1 VLNLLLRT
9 VGAILLGA
17 LVVALTRGRS
27 LSAGSSAVFLAVQ
40 LGLILL
46 CALAPESAVL
56 VTVLL
61 LGGFAFL
68 AFRRGAAEDSSIR
81 PVAGLYLVGFFLY
94 WIIEKYLLPLGLDRW
109 MEPGNGGGPEKSG
122 TLMAFAM
129 IGISYMGFKVIH
141 FLLDWRA
148 GLIKDAT
155 PLDFLGWLFFFPS
168 IVAGPIQR
176 FQDWQQ
182 QRAAPNLTIDAVSEG
197 LRRVIQGMVM
207 KFVLAD
213 NLRESTLASMSAGA
227 LSSAPPWRLGLAAAA
242 YSLYIYWDFAGY
254 SSMAIGIGRFWG
266 IRLPEN
272 FDWPFV
278 SRNLNEFWQRWHMS
292 LSGFLRDYVYYPLS
306 LGMKRRFG
314 RQYPNFSAA
323 IPPLVTFVIIGVWH
337 GATAGFLIFG
347 LLHGLGMAWLAVAG
361 RYKSRTAFQRWW
373 EGSRTGHAL
382 AVLTNF
388 AFVTFTLAFFSVPT
402 DNLLLLLR
410 RLLN

>member
-27 LSAGSSAVFLAVQ
+27 PSGPSSSVFLAGQV
-40 LGLILL
+40 GLILL
-46 CALAPESAVL
+46 CALAPAGAILVAV
-56 VTVLL
+56 VL
-61 LGGFAFL
+61 LGGFAVL
-68 AFRRGAAEDSSIR
+68 TLGKRADDSQIG
-81 PVAGLYLVGFFLY
+81 PVARLFLIGFFLY
-94 WIIEKYLLPLGLDRW
+94 WIIEKYLLPLGLGRW
-109 MEPGNGGGPEKSG
+109 LGASGGVAGTTPGS
-122 TLMAFAM
+122 LRVFAM
-129 IGISYMGFKVIH
+129 IGISYIGFKVIH
-141 FLLDWRA
+141 FLVDWRA

-155 PLDFLGWLFFFPS
+155 PLEFLSWLLFFPS

-182 QRAAPNLTIDAVSEG
+182 QRSAPILTLVDVSEG
-197 LRRVIQGMVM
+197 LQRLIHGMVM

-213 NLRESTLASMSAGA
+213 SLRESTLATMSAGA
-227 LSSAPPWRLGLAAAA
+227 LLSAPPWRLAVAAAA
-242 YSLYIYWDFAGY
+242 YSFYIYWDFAGY

-266 IRLPEN
+266 VRLPEN

-314 RQYPNFSAA
+314 RQYPSASAA
-323 IPPLVTFVIIGVWH
+323 IPPLVTFVVIGVWH
-337 GATAGFLIFG
+337 GASVGFLTFG
-347 LLHGLGMAWLAVAG
+347 LLHGLGMAWLAVAA

-373 EGSRTGHAL
+373 EGSRTGQAL
-382 AVLTNF
+382 AILANF
-388 AFVTFTLAFFSVPT
+388 SFVTLTLAFFSVPT
-402 DNLLLLLR
+402 ENLLLILR
-410 RLLN
+410 RILN